1 MIGRR
6 FIPIL
11 NESWMKRLFPN
22 WSWGGVKTLIDP
34 LDNST
39 DVEAQRLEPYQ
50 SQIRAQ
56 IHIVRHESPANRL
69 IEYLSDGNT
78 GIVGKQ

>member
-1 MIGRR
+1 MDEKTLSKLVLG
-6 FIPIL
+6 
-11 NESWMKRLFPN
+11 
-22 WSWGGVKTLIDP
+22 GGVKTLIDP

>member
-1 MIGRR
+1 MLLRRKKRKQIVRLSFRICAAMIGRR

-22 WSWGGVKTLIDP
+22 WRGGVETLIDL

-56 IHIVRHESPANRL
+56 LN
-69 IEYLSDGNT
+69 
-78 GIVGKQ
+78 